1 MKNKYMAP
9 EAELLKFT
17 LALDICED
25 ASGIINPGQFPI
37 GPGEEGDDDLID

>member
-9 EAELLKFT
+9 EAELLKFN

-25 ASGIINPGQFPI
+25 ASGVVNPGLFP
-37 GPGEEGDDDLID
+37 GTGDEGEDDLID